1 MSWRRIAVASVF
13 ECMPFPV
20 AVADASGVAVYANP
34 ALRMLLGVQRV
45 RWTPRRMTALRVP
58 GALQDG
64 VIRRTLA
71 RRGSWEGETRLLTAV
86 GASVRVAESVRRL
99 QVGASALQVHFFQD
113 LTSSRRVQELI
124 GLAYHDT
131 LTGLPNRNLLVDR
144 IGLAMSRA
152 LRNGKPFALLYLDID
167 GLKAVN
173 DTAGHAAGDEFVRAV
188 ARALQR
194 ALRKRDTI
202 ARLGGDEFVV
212 VVEEV
217 DGHRGAARVADKL
230 LNACRRTRAAD
241 RKQPV
246 TASAGISLFPRHG
259 ASMEALLERADAA
272 LYRAKA
278 RGRNCYMFADEAR
291 APYSWE
297 APAATQ

>member
-13 ECMPFPV
+13 ERMPFPV
-20 AVADASGVAVYANP
+20 VVADTSGLAVYANP
-34 ALRMLLGVQRV
+34 ALRMLLGVGRA
-45 RWTPRRMTALRVP
+45 RWTPRRMAALRASDAP
-58 GALQDG
+58 QDA
-64 VIRRTLA
+64 VIRREVA
-71 RRGSWEGETRLLTAV
+71 RCGYWEGETRLLTTA
-86 GASVRVAESVRRL
+86 GASVRVAESVCL
-99 QVGASALQVHFFQD
+99 LEAGASALQVHFIQD
-113 LTSSRRVQELI
+113 LTPSQRVQELI
-124 GLAYHDT
+124 GLAYHDS
-131 LTGLPNRNLLVDR
+131 LTGLPNRNLLADR
-144 IGLAMSRA
+144 TVLAMNRA

-212 VVEEV
+212 IVEEI
-217 DGHRGAARVADKL
+217 DGHRGAAKVADKL
-230 LNACRRTRAAD
+230 LNACRRTRAAGIE
-241 RKQPV
+241 QPV

-278 RGRNCYMFADEAR
+278 RGRNCYLFANAAR

-297 APAATQ
+297 TPAAAQ